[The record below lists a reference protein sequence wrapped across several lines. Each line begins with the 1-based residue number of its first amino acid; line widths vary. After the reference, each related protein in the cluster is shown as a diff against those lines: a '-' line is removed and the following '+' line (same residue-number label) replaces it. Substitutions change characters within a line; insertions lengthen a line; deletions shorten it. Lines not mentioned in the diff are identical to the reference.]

1 MKKIKICMAAV
12 LVMSLLVL
20 TACGR
25 SDNNKQASTQST
37 TSAGSG
43 GNETSGTSGTGS
55 GANETGANG
64 SGTNKSTGSGESTGY
79 GADDTAG
86 SGSGDGSQGS
96 RGVLDDMADDIEEGV
111 DDLMDGPGTAT
122 RASDES

>member
-25 SDNNKQASTQST
+25 SDNNNQSSTQST

-43 GNETSGTSGTGS
+43 GNETSGTSGTFKLLGNACPCPTYNLPS
-55 GANETGANG
+55 IN
-64 SGTNKSTGSGESTGY
+64 
-79 GADDTAG
+79 
-86 SGSGDGSQGS
+86 
-96 RGVLDDMADDIEEGV
+96 
-111 DDLMDGPGTAT
+111 GTAPAAPT
-122 RASDES
+122 A

>member
-25 SDNNKQASTQST
+25 SDNNNQSS